1 MAELQTHRLALDG
14 LRCAGC
20 VSRVEAALSG
30 VDGVTQA
37 TVNLVD
43 RTATIQ
49 APASVSA
56 GSLIAAVQAAGYDAS
71 PVQGLENIAEQQA
84 GEERHM
90 RTLLRR
96 FVVAAC
102 AGIPLLLNMFFDFLP
117 AAQEQAAIW
126 LLIGLLTLATMLYSG
141 RHFYIGAW
149 RGLRHHSATMDTL
162 IATGTGAA
170 WLYSMVILLWP
181 AIIPASLAGM
191 AGHTWFDAALVII
204 ALINLGQALEVRARG
219 KTSESIRRLI
229 GLQASTARVLRDQQE
244 VDIPMAEVVVG
255 DVIRVR
261 PGEKVPVDGEL
272 LEGSSTVDESMLTG
286 EPMPVRKQVGDRV
299 VGSTINIAGSFL
311 YTARHVGA
319 DTVLAHIIEMV
330 KNAQASKPRIGRMVD
345 RVAGVFVPTVLIIA
359 VLTAL
364 IWLNFGPEPRISF
377 ALVAAM
383 SVLMI
388 ACPCALGLA
397 TPISLV
403 VAVGKAAE
411 FGILIRKGEALE
423 RASKLTTVVLDKT
436 GTITTGKPVVT
447 DILADDPDQLLRM
460 AAALE
465 SGSEHPL
472 AAAILARA
480 GDPAPLACESFQAIA
495 GQGIGGIVAGQSLL
509 LGNMALMMAHGI
521 GMDDGWRD
529 RMQALAAEAKTP
541 MLLACDGRIMGII
554 AVADPIR
561 EGAQEAIAGLQAQGL
576 KVVMLTGDMRK
587 TAEAVAARVGIREL
601 FAEVMPEDKDATI
614 ASLQAAGEVVGMVGD
629 GINDAPALSRADV
642 GFAMGAGT
650 DVAIASADITLMRPS
665 LDGIVVAIAL
675 SRATLR
681 NIKQNL
687 FGAFIYNSLGIP
699 VAAGLL
705 YPIAG
710 VMLNPMLAG
719 AAMAMSSVTVVSNAN
734 RLRLFRPEG

>member
-1 MAELQTHRLALDG
+1 MQTHRLALDG

>member
-1 MAELQTHRLALDG
+1 MQTHRLALDG

-71 PVQGLENIAEQQA
+71 PVQGLGNIAEQQA

-102 AGIPLLLNMFFDFLP
+102 ACIPLLLNMFFDFLP

-561 EGAQEAIAGLQAQGL
+561 QGAKEAIAGLQAQGL

>member
-71 PVQGLENIAEQQA
+71 PVQGLGNIAEQQA

-102 AGIPLLLNMFFDFLP
+102 ACIPLLLNMFFDFLP

-561 EGAQEAIAGLQAQGL
+561 QGAKEAIAGLQAQGL